1 MSSPLSAWYHPTM
14 SAAIERWEPPNDP
27 TAFESLCLDLWRE
40 VWHDLSAQ
48 KNGRSGQPQPDVD
61 VFGQHEGKWVGV
73 QCKQKH
79 GLVRRKVTVQE
90 LEAEVEVVEASHW
103 EVAGRADGGAAG
115 GR

>member
-1 MSSPLSAWYHPTM
+1 M

-48 KNGRSGQPQPDVD
+48 KNGRSGQPQAGVD

-90 LEAEVEVVEASHW
+90 LEAEVEAVEASHW